1 MANGKDARF
10 RWLAVLVLGLL
21 LQGSVQ
27 AGQASTQPTAGPPP
41 TLLFV
46 TQSDACDCVAS
57 LCVVGEQEV
66 LNFLADNP
74 WGFQRQTVDLKET
87 PKATKD
93 LGIIALPVVFLVD
106 AAGQR
111 VARFDGFFVADDFS
125 QAWEKHLEKGK
136 E

>member
-1 MANGKDARF
+1 MANRKDVP
-10 RWLAVLVLGLL
+10 RWIFLPVLAAL

-27 AGQASTQPTAGPPP
+27 FGHASAQPTAGPPP

-57 LCVVGEQEV
+57 LCVAGEQEV

-74 WGFQRQTVDLKET
+74 WGFKRQTVDLKET

-111 VARFDGFFVADDFS
+111 VARFDGFFAADDFS
-125 QAWEKHLEKGK
+125 RAWEKHLKG
-136 E
+136 ETR